1 MEPKTENLGEEI
13 LCRLIL
19 EENLCGDILEN
30 LRGDMKTLNW
40 ESFCGKLLKDI
51 YEDILERSLW
61 RYIRKSTRRYE
72 NF

>member
-30 LRGDMKTLNW
+30 LRGDMKTLKATHTK
-40 ESFCGKLLKDI
+40 EGVLHI
-51 YEDILERSLW
+51 Q
-61 RYIRKSTRRYE
+61 
-72 NF
+72 

>member
-30 LRGDMKTLNW
+30 LRGDMKTLN
-40 ESFCGKLLKDI
+40 
-51 YEDILERSLW
+51 
-61 RYIRKSTRRYE
+61 
-72 NF
+72 